1 MSLSTVLAPVFVQVA
16 LTFALLT
23 WLGALRV
30 RSLRAGAVQA
40 RDVALGQPN
49 WPPRVTQIGNAF
61 RNQLELPVLFYLVIV
76 LALFS
81 AHATVGLVV
90 LSWLFVASRLLHAL
104 IHVTTNNLQRRF
116 FTYLAG
122 LIVLIAL
129 WLLFL
134 VEVLVSP

>member
-30 RSLRAGAVQA
+30 RSVRAGAVQA

-49 WPPRVTQIGNAF
+49 WPPRVTQIANAY
-61 RNQLELPVLFYLVIV
+61 RSQLELPVLFYLVIV

>member
-16 LTFALLT
+16 LTFALLI
-23 WLGALRV
+23 WLGTLRI
-30 RSLRAGAVQA
+30 RSVRAGAVQA
-40 RDVALGQPN
+40 RDVALGQSN

-90 LSWLFVASRLLHAL
+90 LSWLFVGCRLLHAL
-104 IHVTTNNLQRRF
+104 VHVTTNNLQRRF

-129 WLLFL
+129 WLLL
-134 VEVLVSP
+134 LGEVLVSP